1 MASSKDH
8 GSWRRD
14 SAAHSG
20 KANMTSMGWSS
31 MQAVDS
37 GTYKWGLEA
46 MVDTAKRPVKHFS
59 ITAEDGKI
67 RRITWGNYVID

>member
-1 MASSKDH
+1 
-8 GSWRRD
+8 
-14 SAAHSG
+14 
-20 KANMTSMGWSS
+20 MTSMGWSS

-37 GTYKWGLEA
+37 RTYKWVLEA

-67 RRITWGNYVID
+67 RRITWGNYFID